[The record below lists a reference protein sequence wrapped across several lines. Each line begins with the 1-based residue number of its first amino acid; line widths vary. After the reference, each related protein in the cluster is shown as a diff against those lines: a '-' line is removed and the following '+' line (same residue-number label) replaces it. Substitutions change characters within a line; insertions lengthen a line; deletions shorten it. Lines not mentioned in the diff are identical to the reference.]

1 MMVASVHSY
10 RFPLGNME
18 DFPRYRHSSCSA
30 MAFLDMALVREIR
43 PVVAHIAAM
52 RKRSVH
58 WALDAATMDPKIGHA
73 VLRACRFYMYHMLCS
88 SSMCRIVDPSAA
100 SNTSIRD
107 CADDFAPCYLCLLK
121 K

>member
-1 MMVASVHSY
+1 MAASVHSY

-18 DFPRYRHSSCSA
+18 KDFPRYRHSSCTA
-30 MAFLDMALVREIR
+30 MAFLDMALVKGIR
-43 PVVAHIAAM
+43 PVAARIEAM

-73 VLRACRFYMYHMLCS
+73 VPRACRFYMYHMSCS
-88 SSMCRIVDPSAA
+88 SSTCHIADPSAA
-100 SNTSIRD
+100 SNTSVRD
-107 CADDFAPCYLCLLK
+107 SADDFAACCLCLLK